1 MMFTST
7 QRPVSLSICTL
18 LAACGLATNA
28 HASDWAAAVDG
39 NWNDAINWSPA
50 DVPDSTGEIATLGLI
65 GPYAVSLTNN
75 FSIDALN
82 ISNPDAMLGLAS
94 HTLTL
99 SSGLNNN
106 GMIVLNDDGNTF
118 TARITFSS
126 DTNIT
131 GAGSIL
137 LNGIGQTN
145 DAAIGAGVGF
155 TMFNGGTH
163 TIHGNGQIDGVVV
176 NNGTISADD
185 PAGAGLMIVGQLSGP
200 GTLEADM
207 GTLILANGST
217 LSNTSISTSNGGF
230 ARVDSGTATISG
242 ITNNG
247 DLQIFGGGHF
257 LSMTGSNTNN
267 GTITLNPDLSV
278 FNAHLRF
285 DADGTL
291 GGSGNVLMQ
300 TAGNVN
306 DAQLIASDGVT
317 GTIGVNQTIEGSGLL
332 DGTVTGVI
340 HNDGTINGNDATT
353 PLALFGNHT
362 GTGVYR
368 SDDGVLGLGNGLIMN
383 GGTFDSSGT
392 GSVNTFTGT
401 STLSNMTNNGN
412 MGVLGNGHFVSLVGP
427 LTNNGTITM
436 NLNDEVFNAH
446 IQFNA
451 NTMIDGSGTIT
462 MLTSGN
468 INDSQIVANDG
479 FTGSFGASHTVEGG
493 GQINGAGT
501 GVIHNAGTFNGNS
514 ATEPLVLF
522 GNHTGTGTYRADNGV
537 LGLGSGL
544 VMNGGTFDSSGTGSV
559 NTFSGTSTM
568 SNMVNNGQMGVL
580 GGGHF
585 ILLTGPLTNNGDI
598 AINSNFDIFNA
609 HVEADADLTISG
621 SGSITMKSIQDS
633 GDARLN
639 AKDTFTLTIGS
650 GQIVQGSGRVDGL
663 GSGIVHNEGVFIG
676 NDPDFPLEVRGNHTS
691 TGTYRGDNG
700 VLGLISGSVLDGGT
714 FESVGTGSVEAI
726 NGTTTLSNIVNNGS
740 LGVRGSGTFIALLT
754 DLVNNGEININSDDN
769 IFNAHVDAAA
779 DVAINGVGSIN
790 LSSIQDT
797 GDARLRGS
805 AFTLTIGSGQTIT
818 GSGNL
823 QGIMNVNGTIN
834 PDGAPFRQFTIDE
847 MTLSPTSEFV
857 ADLGGL
863 LDGEFDRLVL
873 SGGDT
878 IDLGGATVTVNL
890 DPGYVPVF
898 GDTWDIIDGGTIIG
912 TFGTVNVP
920 VAPTA
925 QLYRIVEEPSRVFAV
940 LTCQADFTGD
950 NFLDVFDVFLFLDLF
965 NDSSPRADFTGD
977 GVLDIFDVF
986 LFLDF
991 YNGGCTGV

>member
-1 MMFTST
+1 MMFMTT
-7 QRPVSLSICTL
+7 QRPVSLTICTL

-65 GPYAVSLTNN
+65 GPYAVSLTNS

-106 GMIVLNDDGNTF
+106 GTIVINDDGNTF

-163 TIHGNGQIDGVVV
+163 TIHGNGQIEGVVV
-176 NNGTISADD
+176 NNGTILADD
-185 PAGAGLMIVGQLSGP
+185 AAGAGLMITGQLSGP
-200 GTLEADM
+200 GTLGADT
-207 GTLILANGST
+207 GTLLLASGST
-217 LSNTSISTSNGGF
+217 LSNTTITTSNGGF
-230 ARVDSGTATISG
+230 ARVNNGTATISG

-247 DLQIFGGGHF
+247 DLQVFGGGHF

-278 FNAHLRF
+278 FNANLRF

-306 DAQLIASDGVT
+306 DSQLIASDGVT
-317 GTIGVNQTIEGSGLL
+317 GTIGVNQTIEGSGMV
-332 DGTVTGVI
+332 DGSGTGVI
-340 HNDGTINGNDATT
+340 DNDGTINGNDPTT
-353 PLALFGNHT
+353 QLALFGNHT
-362 GTGVYR
+362 GSGVYR
-368 SDDGVLGLGNGLIMN
+368 ADDGVLGLGNGLNMN

-412 MGVLGNGHFVSLVGP
+412 MGIRGDGHFVSLVGP

-436 NLNDEVFNAH
+436 NLNDAVFNAH

-451 NTMIDGSGTIT
+451 NTMIDGTGTIT

-468 INDSQIVANDG
+468 INDAQIIANDG

-493 GQINGAGT
+493 GQITGNAT

-514 ATEPLVLF
+514 DTQPLVLF
-522 GNHTGTGTYRADNGV
+522 GNHTGTGTYRADDGV
-537 LGLGSGL
+537 LGLGGGL

-559 NTFSGTSTM
+559 NTFSGTSTLN
-568 SNMVNNGQMGVL
+568 NMVNNGQMGVL
-580 GGGHF
+580 GSGHF
-585 ILLTGPLTNNGDI
+585 ISLVGPLTNNGDI
-598 AINSNFDIFNA
+598 AINANDDIFNA
-609 HVEADADLTISG
+609 HVEANADVTIDG
-621 SGSITMKSIQDS
+621 SGTITLKSIQDT
-633 GDARLN
+633 GDARLI
-639 AKDTFTLTIGS
+639 ASDTFTLTIGA
-650 GQIVQGSGRVDGL
+650 GQVVQGSGRVSGVGD
-663 GSGIVHNEGVFIG
+663 GIVHNEGVLIG
-676 NDPDFPLEVRGNHTS
+676 NDPSFPLDLRGNHTA
-691 TGTYRGDNG
+691 TGIYRGDNG
-700 VLGLISGSVLDGGT
+700 ILGLIGGSILNGGT
-714 FESVGTGSVEAI
+714 FESVGAGSVEVLS
-726 NGTTTLSNIVNNGS
+726 GTSTISNITNNGS
-740 LGVRGSGTFIALLT
+740 LGLRGTGAFLELLT
-754 DLVNNGEININSDDN
+754 DLTNNGEININSDDN

-790 LSSIQDT
+790 LSSVQDT
-797 GDARLRGS
+797 GDARLRAN
-805 AFTLTIGSGQTIT
+805 AFTLTVGSGQTIT

-823 QGIMNVNGTIN
+823 QGTMHVDGTIN

-863 LDGEFDRLVL
+863 LAGEFDRLL
-873 SGGDT
+873 LNSSDT
-878 IDLGGATVTVNL
+878 IDLGDATVTVNL

-912 TFGTVNVP
+912 SFGTVNVP
-920 VAPTA
+920 AAPTA
-925 QLYRIVEEPSRVFAV
+925 QIYRVVEEPSRVFAV

-965 NDSSPRADFTGD
+965 NAASPRADFTGD
-977 GVLDIFDVF
+977 GSLDIFDVF